1 MKKAKL
7 IILIGMGFAGLAI
20 LVLLVYQ
27 QYLSTDARYARDN
40 LEYLTTRMSKITES
54 VEEIDMDGYQIMLWP
69 QIRTLQYL
77 RDYANTWTDST
88 IGAYQDAV
96 AAGTLDEDVSLET
109 IGPYDT
115 LARLMLE
122 ANDDYIQIIYDELQL
137 DATLTAEESLK
148 LSSIYSEDFEN
159 ELTTYN
165 NKANEA
171 LAQLQKQCMITIA
184 FGFSLITVSLVEL
197 RKVHRKTT
205 LFSK

>member
-7 IILIGMGFAGLAI
+7 VILIGMGFAGLAI

-69 QIRTLQYL
+69 QMRTLQYL

-137 DATLTAEESLK
+137 DATLTAEESLE

-184 FGFSLITVSLVEL
+184 FGFSLITVSLFEL

-205 LFSK
+205 LF